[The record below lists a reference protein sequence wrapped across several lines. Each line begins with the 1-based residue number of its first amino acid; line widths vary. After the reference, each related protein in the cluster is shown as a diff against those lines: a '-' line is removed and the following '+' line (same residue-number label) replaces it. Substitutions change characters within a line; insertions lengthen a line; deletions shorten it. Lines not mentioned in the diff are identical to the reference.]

1 MQQLTSDQI
10 GALETPCLVIDVA
23 QARENIAAM
32 QKQADACGVALRP
45 HVKTH
50 KMPLFARMQV
60 EAGARGIT
68 CAKVSEAE
76 VMADGGIL
84 DIFIA
89 YPMVG
94 AFRVRRAIALSKR
107 VQRLIL
113 AVDSLEGALMLN
125 DAARDAGTV
134 LEVRLEVD
142 TGAGRTGV
150 PREKAPALAK
160 QVAALPHLRLSGI
173 YTFKSLVYQGA
184 PTQDNALAGQ
194 EEGDMML
201 AVAEAIRAEGV
212 ALAEISAGSTPTA
225 LSVAL
230 TGKVDEIRPGTYI
243 FKDVML
249 EREQVARPQEMAAR
263 YYATVVSTPRE
274 DYAVIDGGTK
284 TFPTDV
290 PIGVAPL
297 FYPGYAV
304 VEGNSDLQLSR
315 MNEEHG
321 IVTSKAGK
329 TGLVVGEKIAL
340 LPLHICTAIN
350 LQNNVYLLEN
360 GRPRLQKV
368 DARGMLV

>member
-1 MQQLTSDQI
+1 MQPLTSDQI
-10 GALETPCLVIDVA
+10 DALETPCLVIDVA
-23 QARENIAAM
+23 QARENITAM

-76 VMADGGIL
+76 VMADGGLL

-173 YTFKSLVYQGA
+173 YTFKSLVYQGK
-184 PTQDNALAGQ
+184 PTGDNALAGQ

-304 VEGNSDLQLSR
+304 VEGNPDLQLSR

-321 IVTSKAGK
+321 IITSKAGK
-329 TGLVVGEKIAL
+329 TGLAVGQKIAL

-360 GRPRLQKV
+360 GRLRLQKV